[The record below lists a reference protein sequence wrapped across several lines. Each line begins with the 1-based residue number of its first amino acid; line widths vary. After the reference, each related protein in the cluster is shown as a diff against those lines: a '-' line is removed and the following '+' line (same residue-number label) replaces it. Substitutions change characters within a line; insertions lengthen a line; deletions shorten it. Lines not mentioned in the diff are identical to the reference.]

1 MLPPRL
7 RLHFPAW
14 GVHTETA
21 SLKAKAVTPAPRSG
35 WLPDPWLPIPDL
47 GLPDSW
53 PGGTHGS
60 NCTLLRG
67 SGSHGWLRHSEGQD
81 SGLRTAQARTAK
93 ALLLPRRAAT
103 PGQAPVHSQ
112 RQGTPGSAGKK
123 KMAGTEKPGGHTV
136 RLARRRATRPSCGCR
151 HDARTEGRRDR
162 GTRSHSG
169 TSRSQPRTDQPHSRE
184 GHENW
189 QN

>member
-1 MLPPRL
+1 M
-7 RLHFPAW
+7 
-14 GVHTETA
+14 
-21 SLKAKAVTPAPRSG
+21 TPAPRSG

-123 KMAGTEKPGGHTV
+123 KKWQALKSLVVTLCDSRDGGPRGRAAAVVTTQGQRDAGTEGRV
-136 RLARRRATRPSCGCR
+136 ATAACHGAS
-151 HDARTEGRRDR
+151 HART
-162 GTRSHSG
+162 SHIHAKVTKTG
-169 TSRSQPRTDQPHSRE
+169 KTEPYTP
-184 GHENW
+184 
-189 QN
+189 